1 MNTRQTKIRKSY
13 IAIAVA
19 AVAVA
24 GIATAVVVNRPVES
38 QKNTTTPVVTKTVTQ
53 ADVVSYTGE
62 KDKTALVQLKAVAS
76 GVVTKS
82 SSYGEYVDAIGS
94 LKGGQDGKYW
104 SFYIDGKMASVGGD
118 AYVSKGGE
126 KIEWKFEKA
135 Q

>member
-24 GIATAVVVNRPVES
+24 VNRPVES

-62 KDKTALVQLKAVAS
+62 KDKTALVQLKTVAS